1 MSYAAIKTKTVEE
14 VISEEQFYTL
24 KESLIQSYLFMD
36 ESNKQEVRE
45 LLLNVFNINEQQLI
59 ERSSSFLK
67 HKSERATL
75 TSTIET
81 AEQWIEKSNEKDIPS
96 LLGLTRTDAEIIG
109 PKGSV
114 SGSHHLADW
123 LDRANLKLVTVNRFA
138 KWHDIV
144 LEQQGTW
151 YEDNGEIRGQATVFT
166 YMRITEG
173 KVAFIARYDNKMEA
187 FHVSGLNEENII
199 N

>member
-1 MSYAAIKTKTVEE
+1 MSYAEIKTKTVEK

-24 KESLIQSYLFMD
+24 KESLVQSYLFMD
-36 ESNKQEVRE
+36 EFNKQEVKE
-45 LLLNVFNINEQQLI
+45 LLLYVFNINEQELI

-67 HKSERATL
+67 HKSERATQ
-75 TSTIET
+75 TFTIEI
-81 AEQWIEKSNEKDIPS
+81 AEQWVEKSNIKDIPS
-96 LLGLTRTDAEIIG
+96 LLGLTHTNIEIIG

-138 KWHDIV
+138 KGHDIV
-144 LEQQGTW
+144 LEQKGTW
-151 YEDNGEIRGQATVFT
+151 YEDNGEIRGQATVYT
-166 YMRITEG
+166 YMRVTGG
-173 KVAFIARYDNKMEA
+173 KVAFIARYDNKIEA
-187 FHVSGLNEENII
+187 FHMSGLNEENII